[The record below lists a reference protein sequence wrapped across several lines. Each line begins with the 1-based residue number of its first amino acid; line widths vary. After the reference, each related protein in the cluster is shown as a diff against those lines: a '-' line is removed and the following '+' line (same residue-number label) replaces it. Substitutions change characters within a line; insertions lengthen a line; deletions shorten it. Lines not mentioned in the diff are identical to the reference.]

1 MNTIQSPLIGNT
13 YTQSSRVGAQ
23 PSKSEAAEASKA
35 AEETSQA
42 SGIQRVPKLSAKQVA
57 DNILAHVA
65 RGIDALKSEGAS
77 AERIQARIDA
87 AKEGVEK
94 GYAEATDMLKS
105 LGMLDD
111 ALQQEIDAGRKMVDE
126 RLANLANPDDLANLD
141 GVTSSRYSTFDRE
154 NSLSMDVV
162 TREGDRVTVYFKQ
175 SQSAQSAQ
183 LSNNNASGVAF
194 SATEQRQFD
203 FEVEGSL
210 NAREQKALAA
220 LFDDV
225 AKLGDQFFNGN
236 IGEALSQAMNLGFDT
251 NELASMSVN
260 LTQVTV
266 SSRLSAYQATQPD
279 LPTDALESVKSPL
292 AAYVDSYKQT
302 LEDMEPFSS
311 RKRVMDELLS
321 HMWPDQAHLQ
331 NMLDFN
337 EALSKQLGL
346 D

>member
-1 MNTIQSPLIGNT
+1 MNTIQSSLIGNAYGQAT
-13 YTQSSRVGAQ
+13 RVGTQ
-23 PSKSEAAEASKA
+23 PNKSEAVEPSKDV
-35 AEETSQA
+35 EETSQA
-42 SGIQRVPKLSAKQVA
+42 SGIQQVPKLSAKQVA
-57 DNILAHVA
+57 DNILAHVT
-65 RGIDALKSEGAS
+65 RGINALKSEGAS

-87 AKEGVEK
+87 AKEGIEK

-111 ALQQEIDAGRKMVDE
+111 TLQQEINAGRKMVDE
-126 RLANLANPDDLANLD
+126 RLANLANPDDSANLD
-141 GVTSSRYSTFDRE
+141 GVTSSSYNTFDRE

-183 LSNNNASGVAF
+183 LSSNNVSGAAF

-210 NAREQKALAA
+210 NEREQKALAG

-236 IGEALSQAMNLGFDT
+236 IGEALSQAMNLGFDSS
-251 NELASMSVN
+251 ELASMSVN
-260 LTQVTV
+260 LTQITV
-266 SSRLSAYQATQPD
+266 SSRLSAYQTTQPD
-279 LPTDALESVKSPL
+279 LPTEALESVKSPL
-292 AAYVDSYKQT
+292 AAYVDSYKQSV
-302 LEDMEPFSS
+302 EDMEPFSS
-311 RKRVMDELLS
+311 RKRVMNELLS
-321 HMWPDQAHLQ
+321 HMWPDQAHLK

-337 EALSKQLGL
+337 EALSKQLRL

>member
-1 MNTIQSPLIGNT
+1 MNTIQSTLIGNA
-13 YTQSSRVGAQ
+13 YTKLSRVGTQA
-23 PSKSEAAEASKA
+23 SKNEAAASKA
-35 AEETSQA
+35 VEETSQA
-42 SGIQRVPKLSAKQVA
+42 SGIQQVPKLSAKQVA

-77 AERIQARIDA
+77 PERIQARIDA

-111 ALQQEIDAGRKMVDE
+111 TLQQEIDAGRKMVDE
-126 RLANLANPDDLANLD
+126 RLANLADSANLD
-141 GVTSSRYSTFDRE
+141 HVDNGLSYRAFERK
-154 NSLSMDVV
+154 NSLSMNVV

-175 SQSAQSAQ
+175 SQSAQSTQ
-183 LSNNNASGVAF
+183 LSSNNVSGVAF
-194 SATEQRQFD
+194 SATEKRQFD

-210 NAREQKALAA
+210 NAREQKALAG

-236 IGEALSQAMNLGFDT
+236 IGEALSQAMNLGFDS

-266 SSRLSAYQATQPD
+266 SSRLSAYQNTQQK
-279 LPTDALESVKSPL
+279 LPTEVLESVKSPL
-292 AAYVDSYKQT
+292 AAYVDSYKQAV
-302 LEDMEPFSS
+302 EDMEPFNS

-321 HMWPDQAHLQ
+321 QMWSDQSDLQ
-331 NMLDFN
+331 NMLGFN